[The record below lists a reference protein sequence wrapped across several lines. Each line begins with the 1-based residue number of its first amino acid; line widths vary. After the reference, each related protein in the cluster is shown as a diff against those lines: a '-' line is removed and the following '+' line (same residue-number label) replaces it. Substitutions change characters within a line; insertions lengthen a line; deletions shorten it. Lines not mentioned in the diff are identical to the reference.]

1 MQCYACAA
9 HFGHIVFDHDTCR
22 NLHTVHYLLSFLL
35 SAHMLVVATL
45 CTICRK
51 FIKTAQAESGAN
63 LEKMLEAILYH
74 PDHLV
79 AVFEAL
85 KELSPNNDSSKDE
98 VSRRKHSS
106 FWAHLYLTKM
116 MIVFIKT
123 GSGLPYRENSNRRR
137 CCFCFLF
144 LRRNARRW
152 PSQRRASQQRST
164 SST

>member
-106 FWAHLYLTKM
+106 FWAHLYFTKM
-116 MIVFIKT
+116 MIVLSRQARDYRIEKT
-123 GSGLPYRENSNRRR
+123 QTEGAAV
-137 CCFCFLF
+137 FCFLF

>member
-1 MQCYACAA
+1 
-9 HFGHIVFDHDTCR
+9 
-22 NLHTVHYLLSFLL
+22 
-35 SAHMLVVATL
+35 MLVVATL

-98 VSRRKHSS
+98 V
-106 FWAHLYLTKM
+106 
-116 MIVFIKT
+116 
-123 GSGLPYRENSNRRR
+123 
-137 CCFCFLF
+137 
-144 LRRNARRW
+144 
-152 PSQRRASQQRST
+152 
-164 SST
+164 